1 MSRSGVIHDI
11 RRDSRVDFEGG
22 LRDSTDHRLLRILDL
37 DCDHAISLLRTAN
50 ETGMFTAPNKWLLF
64 LDRRAFGQQ
73 TPANPATGPDRS
85 IEDEVSHIFRDA
97 NVLPDSE
104 VFLARR
110 LRDNFTD
117 IYSIY
122 KPSPTGELIFEDRGN
137 WTTDRGLQP
146 NNRIPVSRRR
156 RDLRGTHLRSCLVMT
171 DPDTINHLTDYENKH
186 IDPITKANYPWIL
199 TMVARMNAT
208 ISFRITDTWGYRDE
222 NGSWSGMTGML
233 QRREIDIGGTGTFFV
248 KERLPVLDYVQ
259 LYTRTRSL
267 FIFRQP
273 LLSTVSNIFTLP
285 FHRSVW
291 LALGVFLLLV
301 VVLLY
306 FSSKWEYR
314 RGTSEYWESLNPA
327 EQTLSDNVMVVLG
340 AMAQQG
346 YYYEPYRV
354 PPRIVTLMLLLAA
367 LSLYASYTANIVALL
382 QSTSNSIKTPADL
395 LASPLKLGAQDVIY
409 NRYYF
414 TQFQDPV
421 RRAIVDQKIQPKG
434 NKDSWMTIQEG
445 VHRMRTELFAIHAER
460 GTAYKIMQETF
471 LEEEKCGITEIN
483 ILNIL
488 DPLMVIQRK
497 SPYKEIVRNAA
508 LRMHETGLKYR
519 EEYRL
524 YTERPQCQG
533 QTGFISIGFTECYFA
548 LVSMGYGALFSLA
561 VFTLELLW
569 QKKYDRREPTA
580 SMLVFDP

>member
-1 MSRSGVIHDI
+1 MPFQNRSPQPC
-11 RRDSRVDFEGG
+11 
-22 LRDSTDHRLLRILDL
+22 L
-37 DCDHAISLLRTAN
+37 SLVR
-50 ETGMFTAPNKWLLF
+50 
-64 LDRRAFGQQ
+64 
-73 TPANPATGPDRS
+73 
-85 IEDEVSHIFRDA
+85 
-97 NVLPDSE
+97 
-104 VFLARR
+104 
-110 LRDNFTD
+110 
-117 IYSIY
+117 
-122 KPSPTGELIFEDRGN
+122 
-137 WTTDRGLQP
+137 
-146 NNRIPVSRRR
+146 
-156 RDLRGTHLRSCLVMT
+156 
-171 DPDTINHLTDYENKH
+171 
-186 IDPITKANYPWIL
+186 
-199 TMVARMNAT
+199 

-569 QKKYDRREPTA
+569 QKKRPLLTKANDGRKPI
-580 SMLVFDP
+580 VVDK